1 MANPLLSQ
9 ILAELPPPWPED
21 PLVEIREALSRQNGK
36 LVILDD
42 DPTGTQTVRDITVIT
57 CWDLPTLKDALST
70 PKNGFF
76 ILTNS
81 RAFTESESVALH
93 QEILA
98 NLNEAAVGIPLTI
111 LSRSDSTLRGHY
123 PAETN
128 LIDRVCGPYDLT
140 VIAPFFEAGGRLTI
154 DDTHFVAEGDVLT
167 PAHETP
173 FAQDKVFG
181 YSHSHLPSWIEEKS
195 KGEVTRNNAVS
206 VDLQT
211 IREKGVD
218 GVESLL
224 RKAPKGSICIVNACV
239 QRDMEVFAAAALRL
253 ELSGARILYR
263 SAAALASARL
273 GVDLAPPLE
282 EGVGVMN
289 TDSGG
294 LIVAGSYVPKTTQ
307 QLKPFRSL
315 DSIAKI
321 ELDVSDLL
329 QSDSDNLISQLSQKV
344 NETLQSGKDVLLFTS
359 RSLVSADNEKSN
371 LSIGSRVSAALV
383 EIVRRLEQAPRFI
396 IAKGG
401 ITSSDVATKGLEI
414 RKATIIG
421 QLIAGVPVW
430 RSSAG
435 SRFPQLDF
443 VVFPGNVGGPN
454 ALLEAYLKITGSGS
468 R

>member
-1 MANPLLSQ
+1 MKPLSLPQ
-9 ILAELPPPWPED
+9 VLAELPPPWPKD
-21 PLVEIREALSRQNGK
+21 PLVEIREALSSQNGK

-57 CWDLPTLKDALST
+57 CWDVSTLQDALST
-70 PKNGFF
+70 SQNGFF

-93 QEILA
+93 REILA
-98 NLNEAAVGIPLTI
+98 NLNEAADEIPLTI
-111 LSRSDSTLRGHY
+111 ISRSDSTLRGHY

-128 LIDRVCGPYDLT
+128 LINQVCGPYDLT

-154 DDTHFVAEGDVLT
+154 DDTHFVAEGDTLI

-181 YSHSHLPSWIEEKS
+181 YKHSHIPSWVEEKS
-195 KGEVTRNNAVS
+195 KGKISRESVVS
-206 VDLQT
+206 VDLPT
-211 IREKGVD
+211 IRNKGID
-218 GVESLL
+218 GVEALL
-224 RKAPKGSICIVNACV
+224 RKAEKGSVCIVNACV
-239 QRDMEVFAAAALRL
+239 QRDVEVFVAAALRL
-253 ELSGARILYR
+253 ELSGTRILYR

-282 EGVGVMN
+282 GGFGVVN

-294 LIVAGSYVPKTTQ
+294 LIVAGSHVPKTTQ
-307 QLKPFRSL
+307 QLEPFHSL
-315 DSIAKI
+315 ESIEKI
-321 ELDVSDLL
+321 ELNVGELL
-329 QSDSDNLISQLSQKV
+329 QSEGDELVSRLSRKV
-344 NETLQSGKDVLLFTS
+344 NESLSSGKDVLLFTS
-359 RSLVSADNEKSN
+359 RSLVSANDEKSN
-371 LSIGSRVSAALV
+371 LSIGSRVSRALV
-383 EIVRRLEQAPRFI
+383 EIVRRLEQPPRFI

-401 ITSSDVATKGLEI
+401 ITSSDVATKGLQI

-430 RSSAG
+430 RSASS

-454 ALLEAYLKITGSGS
+454 ALLEAYQKIVESQ
-468 R
+468 